1 MKEKCIVTVASKS
14 VKEEARD
21 RVRPA
26 QESSWPCNSQKSPK
40 VAASKKRREMGR
52 TLLMCLSLGRAN
64 GGGGGRGG
72 RKEWTQGGGGRI
84 VASHAASSFRRP
96 KQGAHWHQQTW
107 SRWWW
112 RATSGGAWQVLD
124 LLATGLVVPYP
135 AQADGR

>member
-21 RVRPA
+21 RVRLA
-26 QESSWPCNSQKSPK
+26 QERSWPCNSQKSPK

-52 TLLMCLSLGRAN
+52 TLLLCLSLGRAN
-64 GGGGGRGG
+64 SGGGGRGG
-72 RKEWTQGGGGRI
+72 RRSGRE
-84 VASHAASSFRRP
+84 VDEEELLCHAASSFRRP

-112 RATSGGAWQVLD
+112 RAASGGAWQVLD